1 MNPHRARR
9 PVDEF
14 DDSPIKYP
22 SQLPPNSDG
31 KNPHVLIV
39 GAGLS
44 GLLLAILLDKAGI
57 PYEIYERAASVKP
70 LGMVGGNERF
80 VSPFSCKTWFLS
92 SLFLGTMLGSIMSLN
107 ANILGA
113 IEQIGLLDELK
124 AISFPSIKTN
134 IMYDNMKIA
143 ASFGSIDKNGE

>member
-14 DDSPIKYP
+14 DDDPIKHP
-22 SQLPPNSDG
+22 SQLPPKSDG

-39 GAGLS
+39 GAGLA

-70 LGMVGGNERF
+70 LGMVGRNERF
-80 VSPFSCKTWFLS
+80 VSQ
-92 SLFLGTMLGSIMSLN
+92 LGS
-107 ANILGA
+107 
-113 IEQIGLLDELK
+113 
-124 AISFPSIKTN
+124 
-134 IMYDNMKIA
+134 
-143 ASFGSIDKNGE
+143 